1 MMDSVLGSIL
11 AFVVA
16 IALLVAIHEF
26 GHFWVARKL
35 GFKVLRF
42 SIGFGK
48 PLWLHRGRDGVEYAI
63 AAVPLGGF
71 VRMLDERE
79 GPVAPEQLAQAY
91 NRQPVWKRALVLV
104 AGPGANLLAA
114 VLIYWV
120 MLLVGVPGVRPLVG
134 EVAAESPAA
143 AAGLRAQ
150 DEFVAVGGRATPTW
164 ESTAL
169 ALLDAVLAGET
180 SVELAL
186 RDEHGN
192 PRLTRLALDDPRGLT
207 EPGALLERLGL
218 QPWAPTLAPI
228 LGEVDAAGAA
238 ARAGL
243 RSGDRIE
250 TLEGAP
256 VADWRELVTLVQAR
270 PGERLRFGVLRGG
283 ERLEIEVLV
292 AAADLEG
299 RPIGRVGVR
308 PFVPEGLFDRL
319 RSVQR
324 FGPLEAVPEAVERTV
339 DLSVLTLRMLW
350 RMLTGDASL
359 SNISG
364 PINIAQYAGV
374 TAAIGVV
381 AFLGFLAVISVS
393 LGVLN
398 LLPIP
403 VLDGGQ
409 LVFLA
414 AEQATGRPVSPA
426 VEAVGQQLGVLLLVA
441 LMGLAFYN
449 DIARL
454 LA

>member
-1 MMDSVLGSIL
+1 MDGVLGSVL

-42 SIGFGK
+42 SIGFGN
-48 PLWLHRGRDGVEYAI
+48 PLWLHRGRDGVEYVVAAI
-63 AAVPLGGF
+63 PLGGF

-79 GPVAPEQLAQAY
+79 GPVAPEHLARAY
-91 NRQPVWKRALVLV
+91 NRQAVWKRALVLV
-104 AGPGANLLAA
+104 AGPAANLLAA

-120 MLLVGVPGVRPLVG
+120 MLLVGMPGVRPLVG
-134 EVAAESPAA
+134 VVTPDSPAA
-143 AAGLRAQ
+143 VAGLRAQ
-150 DEFVAVGGRATPTW
+150 DEFVMVGGRATPTW

-169 ALLDAVLAGET
+169 ALLDTVLAGET
-180 SVELAL
+180 RVEVEL

-192 PRLTRLALDDPRGLT
+192 PRRALLALDDPRGLT

-218 QPWAPTLAPI
+218 QPWSPTLEPI
-228 LGEVDAAGAA
+228 LGEVDADGAA

-250 TLEGAP
+250 TVDGAA
-256 VADWRELVTLVQAR
+256 VADWRGLVAQVQAR
-270 PGERLRFGVLRGG
+270 PDQRLRFGVLRDG
-283 ERLEIEVLV
+283 EQLELEVRV
-292 AAADLEG
+292 GSADLEG
-299 RPIGRVGVR
+299 RAIGRIGVR

-324 FGPLEAVPEAVERTV
+324 FGPLEAVPEAFERTV

-414 AEQATGRPVSPA
+414 AEQVTGRPISPA

>member
-1 MMDSVLGSIL
+1 MNSVLGSIA
-11 AFVVA
+11 AFAVA

-42 SIGFGK
+42 SIGFGT
-48 PLWLHRGRDGVEYAI
+48 PLWLHRGRDGVEYVL

-79 GPVAPEQLAQAY
+79 GPVAPEHLARAY
-91 NRQPVWKRALVLV
+91 NRQAVWKRALVLL
-104 AGPGANLLAA
+104 AGPAANLLFA

-120 MLLVGVPGVRPLVG
+120 MLLVGIPGVRPLVG
-134 EVAAESPAA
+134 EVPVGSPAA
-143 AAGLRAQ
+143 MAGIRDQ
-150 DEFVAVGGRATPTW
+150 DEFTAVGGRPTPTW

-169 ALLDAVLAGET
+169 ALLDAVLAGEP
-180 SVELAL
+180 SVAVEL
-186 RDEHGN
+186 RDEHGLA
-192 PRLTRLALDDPRGLT
+192 RQTRLALDDPHGLT
-207 EPGALLERLGL
+207 EPGALLDRLGL
-218 QPWAPTLAPI
+218 EPWSPRLPAT
-228 LGEVDAAGAA
+228 LGELDPDGAA

-243 RSGDRIE
+243 RSGDHIE
-250 TLEGAP
+250 TVDGAAI
-256 VADWRELVTLVQAR
+256 ADWRGLVGVIQAR
-270 PGERLRFGVLRGG
+270 PGRVLRFELVRGNERLVR
-283 ERLEIEVLV
+283 EVRV
-292 AAADLEG
+292 SSVDLEG
-299 RPIGRVGVR
+299 REIGRVGAR
-308 PFVPEGLFDRL
+308 PLVPAGLFERL
-319 RSVQR
+319 RAVQR
-324 FGPLEAVPEAVERTV
+324 FEPLAAIPEACSRTV

-350 RMLTGDASL
+350 RMLTGDAAL

-426 VEAVGQQLGVLLLVA
+426 VEAVGQQLGVLLLVG

-454 LA
+454 LN